1 MKNKAVVIVLFFLYL
16 MEIEV
21 LTVFAMLVKIIPSAE
36 FVNYKTVSLQQ
47 KYQNVFRQGLTWF

>member
-21 LTVFAMLVKIIPSAE
+21 LTLFAMLVKIIPSAE
-36 FVNYKTVSLQQ
+36 FVNYKTVSL
-47 KYQNVFRQGLTWF
+47 